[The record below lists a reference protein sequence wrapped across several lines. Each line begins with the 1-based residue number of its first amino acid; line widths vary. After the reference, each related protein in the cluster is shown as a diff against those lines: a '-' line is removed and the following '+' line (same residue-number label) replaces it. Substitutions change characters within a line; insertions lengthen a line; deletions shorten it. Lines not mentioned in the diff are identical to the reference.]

1 MTTPIQQVNKFNKF
15 TKNIINIQYPYSN
28 YKIKISV
35 KTHQISFNITL
46 THSYDLPRY

>member
-15 TKNIINIQYPYSN
+15 TNPFTNPYSN

-35 KTHQISFNITL
+35 KTQISFNITI

>member
-1 MTTPIQQVNKFNKF
+1 MTTLIQQVNKFNKF
-15 TKNIINIQYPYSN
+15 TNPFTNTNPYSN

-35 KTHQISFNITL
+35 KTQISFNITI